1 MEYVSLI
8 LILLAF
14 KLGNVNYG
22 SFSSFLWIVL
32 PAIWVIFT
40 VPLVFPTNVDSL
52 ITQTMHFAFTQS
64 SFGEEGYLNSVLL
77 VCSFWKQLE
86 VSVIGLIIL
95 QHLTNIPLTFV
106 NYSNPFTRN
115 DLQGFVSSRT
125 NHCYFSIYTGC
136 LYQRLDFPL

>member
-32 PAIWVIFT
+32 PAIWVILT
-40 VPLVFPTNVDSL
+40 VPLVFPTNVVSL

-77 VCSFWKQLE
+77 VCSF
-86 VSVIGLIIL
+86 
-95 QHLTNIPLTFV
+95 
-106 NYSNPFTRN
+106 
-115 DLQGFVSSRT
+115 
-125 NHCYFSIYTGC
+125 
-136 LYQRLDFPL
+136 